1 MRLMV
6 LVAAFVA
13 MATPVFAGEWRPVAQ
28 GDDMVAGIDYSRI
41 TDVGG
46 RKQVWVIKSHRIPNH
61 EAVSYTLGRAEF
73 DCNAGTIR
81 RISLAG
87 FTTDGRSVYSM
98 SFPHEIEQ
106 VIPDTINDKLM
117 EATCMG
123 RKFWDVPSDTGP
135 ALHAYLQRE
144 WW

>member
-6 LVAAFVA
+6 LVAVLTAFA
-13 MATPVFAGEWRPVAQ
+13 GPALAGEWRPVAQ

-41 TDVGG
+41 TDAGG
-46 RKQVWVIKSHRIPNH
+46 RKQVWIIKSLRYPDH

-73 DCNAGTIR
+73 DCDARTIR

-87 FTTDGRSVYSM
+87 FTADGRSIYSM
-98 SFPHEIEQ
+98 QMAPEIEQ

-117 EATCMG
+117 EATCDG
-123 RKFWDVPSDTGP
+123 RRFWDVASETGP
-135 ALHAYLQRE
+135 ALHAYLQRI